1 MSKIRVK
8 SDPFSLQTVLPE
20 KTKIKTK
27 GPILNI
33 SLQICESDF
42 KSGNTVCMCTA
53 AFYREIRTEIKIDE
67 SS

>member
-1 MSKIRVK
+1 MSRIWLI
-8 SDPFSLQTVLPE
+8 FSADSSTR

-33 SLQICESDF
+33 SVQICESDF

-53 AFYREIRTEIKIDE
+53 AFYREIWTEIKIDE